1 MLLLAIVG
9 LGLFAG
15 AVAQLVL
22 GTGVYDINW
31 AEAIVAGLV
40 GSFVGGLLASLIAG
54 DGIQLRP
61 SGTPTSTSSTVLPR
75 NPGGIVMRR
84 IGASSALISCSVTA
98 RAQTSA
104 AGLATTELRL
114 TERIG

>member
-31 AEAIVAGLV
+31 GEAIVAGLV
-40 GSFVGGLLASLIAG
+40 GSFVGGLLASIIAG

-61 SGTPTSTSSTVLPR
+61 SGIIGSII
-75 NPGGIVMRR
+75 GAIVVSALYGWYRSRRR
-84 IGASSALISCSVTA
+84 IA
-98 RAQTSA
+98 
-104 AGLATTELRL
+104 
-114 TERIG
+114 

>member
-31 AEAIVAGLV
+31 GEAIVAGLV
-40 GSFVGGLLASLIAG
+40 GSFVGGLLASIIAG

-61 SGTPTSTSSTVLPR
+61 SGIIGSIIGAIVVSAVYGWYR
-75 NPGGIVMRR
+75 NRRR
-84 IGASSALISCSVTA
+84 IA
-98 RAQTSA
+98 
-104 AGLATTELRL
+104 
-114 TERIG
+114 

>member
-1 MLLLAIVG
+1 MLLLAILG
-9 LGLFAG
+9 LGLSAG

-61 SGTPTSTSSTVLPR
+61 SGIIGSII
-75 NPGGIVMRR
+75 GAIVVSAVYAWYRRRRR
-84 IGASSALISCSVTA
+84 IA
-98 RAQTSA
+98 
-104 AGLATTELRL
+104 
-114 TERIG
+114 